1 MNWQCIILI
10 SEVTSVRNDYIF
22 GQVNKIIDKYCTRD
36 PFELLDAMGVI
47 MVFSRKY
54 SADGLKG
61 YCLLANRTTYVVIN
75 DFLWEEEQRIVAM
88 HELGHIILH
97 RHILQVAPMR
107 DFELYGMKNRAE
119 YEANLFAADTLI
131 SDQVVEELAKN
142 EYMDYFCMC
151 KTLGISPELM
161 SFKLYSLIHRGHNY
175 KLPQDIKSG
184 FLKS

>member
-1 MNWQCIILI
+1 M
-10 SEVTSVRNDYIF
+10 RNDYIF
-22 GQVNKIIDKYCTRD
+22 EQVNRMIDKYCTRN

-61 YCLLANRTTYVVIN
+61 YCLLTNRTIYVVIN
-75 DFLWEEEQRIVAM
+75 DFLCEAEQRIVAM

-97 RHILQVAPMR
+97 KHILQIAPMR
-107 DFELYGMKNRAE
+107 DFELYGMKARAE

-131 SDQVVEELAKN
+131 SDQEVEEFAKD
-142 EYMDYFCMC
+142 EYMDYFDMC
-151 KTLGISPELM
+151 RTLCVSSELM

-175 KLPQDIKSG
+175 KMPQDINSG
-184 FLKS
+184 FLNTHLNNRNNIAKY